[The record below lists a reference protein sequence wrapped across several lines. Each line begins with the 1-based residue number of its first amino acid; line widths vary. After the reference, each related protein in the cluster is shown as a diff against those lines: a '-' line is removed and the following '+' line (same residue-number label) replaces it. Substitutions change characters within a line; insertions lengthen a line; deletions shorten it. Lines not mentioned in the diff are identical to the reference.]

1 MTFQFGCIRLALE
14 QSALNI
20 EKSTDSDQQG
30 LVCRLYSVAK
40 RMLQD
45 HSSNLGMVLR
55 PSLYPLHSKE
65 RIQVTFR
72 DTSSA
77 EDASFSKHAD
87 HRKHDDLI
95 LDASPLEPIQALL
108 IRFVEEINRRHRHPF
123 FPISNFDLIIT
134 NKSTTDSSE
143 TALHI
148 GPHWFTQGTVADV
161 LLGSTLISYTRR
173 DGGQDLQQQQPPF
186 RLLWPFQRQY
196 PISAPQPPPHWIQT
210 PNVPGPWQEISSLQ
224 FMGDGVELTAHST
237 YPPLIARTLLLP
249 KTSSYSMITTSS
261 IQLRRLRISP
271 TLLEARLAFPLTA
284 DQARSLLG
292 RTVFYQSADPEV
304 QTRERRLPHNKR
316 RKVEPELDPVYLA
329 YVWGLDLDARI
340 IKTVEFAKEDSG
352 ELCRTFKFDDSETP
366 LPTFLQST
374 SLPEDYP
381 LLRKVATF
389 DWIGLVKLPM
399 PTPPSE
405 DAEATKK
412 EVERKRKRF
421 SDILAA
427 APPLFEIGI
436 EGDRAL
442 VIGDLM
448 IHPPGSS
455 GTATVEN
462 CKVGI
467 WESGYREME
476 GPNDTEFL
484 IWIQWIRSGTIDL
497 TAPASAFSR
506 PQTEEPTPLPSDLAW
521 EDQGWVST
529 DAGVAAIVSRGIL
542 RPSSTVALTGKSDY
556 EGFLE
561 RLVLSGSEDGRYH
574 IPGGISSY
582 TGGDVSFLVQVSKDA
597 QGDIIAVRVTGNGS
611 MGDDI

>member
-1 MTFQFGCIRLALE
+1 MTLQFAGIKLALE
-14 QSALNI
+14 QSASNI
-20 EKSTDSDQQG
+20 EKSNNSDQQD
-30 LVCRLYSVAK
+30 LVCRLYSIAK
-40 RMLQD
+40 RMQ
-45 HSSNLGMVLR
+45 HPSSNLLLR
-55 PSLYPLHSKE
+55 PSLYSLDSKE
-65 RIQVTFR
+65 RLQVTFR
-72 DTSSA
+72 DTSSV

-87 HRKHDDLI
+87 RRKYDDLI

-108 IRFVEEINRRHRHPF
+108 VRFVEEINGRHRHPF
-123 FPISNFDLIIT
+123 FPVSNFDLFIA
-134 NKSTTDSSE
+134 NKSTTDSSA

-148 GPHWFTQGTVADV
+148 GPQWFTQGTVADV
-161 LLGSTLISYTRR
+161 LLESTSISYTRR
-173 DGGQDLQQQQPPF
+173 DGAQDLQQQQPPF

-196 PISAPQPPPHWIQT
+196 SVSAPQPPPHWIQT
-210 PNVPGPWQEISSLQ
+210 PNVPGPWQEISSVQ
-224 FMGDGVELTAHST
+224 FIGDGVELTAARST

-249 KTSSYSMITTSS
+249 KKSSYSMITTSS

-304 QTRERRLPHNKR
+304 ETTKVRLPHNKR

-340 IKTVEFAKEDSG
+340 IKTVEFANEDSG

-366 LPTFLQST
+366 LPTFLQPT

-381 LLRKVATF
+381 PLRKVATF

-405 DAEATKK
+405 DVEATKK
-412 EVERKRKRF
+412 EIVRMRKRF

-448 IHPPGSS
+448 IHLPGSS
-455 GTATVEN
+455 GTVTVEN

-476 GPNDTEFL
+476 GPNDMEFL
-484 IWIQWIRSGTIDL
+484 IWVQWIRSGTIDL

-506 PQTEEPTPLPSDLAW
+506 SQTEEPTPLPSDLTW
-521 EDQGWVST
+521 ENQGWVST
-529 DAGVAAIVSRGIL
+529 DAGVAAIVSRGTL
-542 RPSSTVALTGKSDY
+542 RPSSMVALTGKSDY
-556 EGFLE
+556 EGFLA

-582 TGGDVSFLVQVSKDA
+582 TGGDGSFLVQVSKDA
-597 QGDIIAVRVTGNGS
+597 EGNIIAVRVTGNGG
-611 MGDDI
+611 MGDDT